1 MRRTKFLALLL
12 VAILCMTMFPVSAAA
27 AADGIDVE
35 IQLDKETVY
44 PGDEVTATVYLTQ
57 NAGFTMLVFDV
68 DYDEAVFEYVS
79 GSTVYNTSVL
89 SGGMEAPENS
99 TRLGWMLA
107 DETSN
112 TTATGAVA
120 TLTFKA
126 IATGTASFSISV
138 PQVGGAITW
147 DYETVSLTSQPTSV
161 TVSVNP
167 STCSHSYQQTSK
179 TDATCA
185 QTGSITYTCSLCGNV
200 KTDTIKK
207 NSHTYGLWTVD
218 KAATCTA
225 TGTQIRTCSV
235 CGDKETAEI
244 AATGHSYG
252 SWTVTKAATCT
263 ATGTEQRV
271 CAHDKTHVETRSIQA
286 TGHNYGSWKTVTV
299 ATCTSSGTE
308 KRVCANDSS
317 HVETRTINAL
327 GHSYDSG
334 EITKPAT
341 TTSTGVKTY
350 TCTRCSGSCTETIPQ
365 LTSTL
370 ALGDVNGDGQVNLKD
385 VTLLFQYVNKQIS
398 SLKHPEVSDINHDGS
413 INLKDVTKLFQYV
426 NKQISSL

>member
-1 MRRTKFLALLL
+1 MGVRRTKFLALLL
-12 VAILCMTMFPVSAAA
+12 VAVLCMTMFPVSAAA
-27 AADGIDVE
+27 ATDGIDVK

-167 STCSHSYQQTSK
+167 STCSHSYS
-179 TDATCA
+179 AW
-185 QTGSITYTCSLCGNV
+185 S
-200 KTDTIKK
+200 
-207 NSHTYGLWTVD
+207 
-218 KAATCTA
+218 
-225 TGTQIRTCSV
+225 
-235 CGDKETAEI
+235 
-244 AATGHSYG
+244 
-252 SWTVTKAATCT
+252 VTKAATCT
-263 ATGTEQRV
+263 A
-271 CAHDKTHVETRSIQA
+271 K
-286 TGHNYGSWKTVTV
+286 GSQSR
-299 ATCTSSGTE
+299 TCSLCGNKQTKEIT
-308 KRVCANDSS
+308 
-317 HVETRTINAL
+317 AL

-350 TCTRCSGSCTETIPQ
+350 TCTRCSGSYTETIPQ

-370 ALGDVNGDGQVNLKD
+370 SLGDVNGDGQVNLKD
-385 VTLLFQYVNKQIS
+385 VTKLFQYVNKQIS
-398 SLKHPEVSDINHDGS
+398 SLEHEDVSDINHDGA